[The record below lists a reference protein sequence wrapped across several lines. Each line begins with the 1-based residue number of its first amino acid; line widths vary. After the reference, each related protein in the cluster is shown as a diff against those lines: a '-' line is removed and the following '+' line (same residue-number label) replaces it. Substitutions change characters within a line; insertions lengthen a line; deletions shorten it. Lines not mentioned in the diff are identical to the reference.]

1 MIEEFSEFLKN
12 QVTNSLEE
20 FSIVLFSHF
29 SSWFLLSLPK
39 MLRSITMFVANFLS
53 SDGKVCSV
61 FWSIKALSPLQGL
74 LMTLILSSC
83 F

>member
-1 MIEEFSEFLKN
+1 
-12 QVTNSLEE
+12 
-20 FSIVLFSHF
+20 
-29 SSWFLLSLPK
+29 

-61 FWSIKALSPLQGL
+61 FWSIKAFSPLQGL

-83 F
+83 FYLPHGYLNTMRFISYFGLSFVHLCWSEVKMFELLVDRF